1 MENNTNIT
9 DNEFIEAILYCGPV
23 EAGKLINSF
32 VIKNVSDNGIDTQ
45 NETCKKFFMDQIDLY
60 CRVEFWKFRTE
71 FLRQTTNMNLEK
83 SLTQDEIKAIGIELA
98 TAYTVTIKT
107 HIDSEC
113 IECQDFRS

>member
-60 CRVEFWKFRTE
+60 CRVEFWKFRTK
-71 FLRQTTNMNLEK
+71 FLKQTSNLQ
-83 SLTQDEIKAIGIELA
+83 SQDEIKAIGIELA
-98 TAYTVTIKT
+98 TAYTVIIKT

-113 IECQDFRS
+113 IACQDFRS